1 MVKVESK
8 EELEKY
14 MIYLR
19 QEFDE
24 LSKTSD
30 RTIEAN
36 AAREVCIDMFDGLT
50 YGINQFKLEWLA
62 KTIQIYKN
70 NKNKQ

>member
-30 RTIEAN
+30 RTI
-36 AAREVCIDMFDGLT
+36 
-50 YGINQFKLEWLA
+50 
-62 KTIQIYKN
+62 
-70 NKNKQ
+70 